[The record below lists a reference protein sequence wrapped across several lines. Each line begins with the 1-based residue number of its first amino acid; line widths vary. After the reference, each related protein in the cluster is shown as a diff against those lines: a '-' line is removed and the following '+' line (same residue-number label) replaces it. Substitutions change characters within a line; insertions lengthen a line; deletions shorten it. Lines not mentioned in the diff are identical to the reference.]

1 MTLICGL
8 DASQQGREEM
18 AEAQKSETCCRDV
31 LSRFTSQTREFTFPL
46 TDEFILLS
54 FCAF

>member
-46 TDEFILLS
+46 TDEFMLLS